1 MVTGAGQ
8 GIGRAIALRLARE
21 GFDVAILDVNAETA
35 RAVSDEVEAI
45 GRRALTLVVDLLDV
59 PAIELAVERV
69 AQEWDHLDV
78 LVNNAGNVPITPL
91 MEIGEAEWDRVL
103 DLNLKAAFFCL
114 QAAGRVMMAQRGGCI
129 INMTSISGLG
139 PRPDQTHYA
148 AAKAGVISLTA
159 SAALTFA
166 PYGVRVNAVCP
177 GIVDTPL
184 TRQIHLDRGHLAG
197 ISQGV
202 PGTQGV
208 PDSTGAHRDPGGR
221 GRRGG
226 LPGVAR
232 WRLHHRSDDCRGWGN
247 ALGEISPLSPSSTR
261 RSPVGEKC
269 CLL

>member
-1 MVTGAGQ
+1 VDDQDRRVAMVTGAGQ

-148 AAKAGVISLTA
+148 AAKAGVISLTT

-197 ISQGV
+197 ISQEESLAHKVAQIPLGRIETPEDVAGV
-202 PGTQGV
+202 V
-208 PDSTGAHRDPGGR
+208 AFLVSPDGAYITGQTIVVDGGM
-221 GRRGG
+221 
-226 LPGVAR
+226 
-232 WRLHHRSDDCRGWGN
+232 
-247 ALGEISPLSPSSTR
+247 
-261 RSPVGEKC
+261 
-269 CLL
+269 LLVR

>member
-1 MVTGAGQ
+1 VDDQDRRVAMVTGAGQ

-197 ISQGV
+197 ISQEESLAHKVSQIPLGRIETPEDVAGV
-202 PGTQGV
+202 V
-208 PDSTGAHRDPGGR
+208 AFLVSPDGAYITGQTIVVDGGM
-221 GRRGG
+221 
-226 LPGVAR
+226 
-232 WRLHHRSDDCRGWGN
+232 
-247 ALGEISPLSPSSTR
+247 
-261 RSPVGEKC
+261 
-269 CLL
+269 LLVR

>member
-1 MVTGAGQ
+1 VKNTERRAAMVTGGGQ
-8 GIGRAIALRLARE
+8 GIGRGIALRLARE

-35 RAVSDEVEAI
+35 RAVSDEAEAI
-45 GRRALTLVVDLLDV
+45 GRRALTLVVDLLEV
-59 PAIELAVERV
+59 PRIKSAVEHV
-69 AQEWDHLDV
+69 VQEWDRLDV

-91 MEIGEAEWDRVL
+91 MDISEPEWDRVL

-148 AAKAGVISLTA
+148 AAKAGVISLTT

-197 ISQGV
+197 ISQEESLAHKVSQIPLGRIETPEDVAGV
-202 PGTQGV
+202 V
-208 PDSTGAHRDPGGR
+208 AFLVSPDGAYITGQTIVVDGGMVLVR
-221 GRRGG
+221 
-226 LPGVAR
+226 
-232 WRLHHRSDDCRGWGN
+232 
-247 ALGEISPLSPSSTR
+247 
-261 RSPVGEKC
+261 
-269 CLL
+269 

>member
-1 MVTGAGQ
+1 MVNDQARRVAMVTVAGQ
-8 GIGRAIALRLARE
+8 GIGRGIALRLARE
-21 GFDVAILDVNAETA
+21 GFDVGVLDVNAETA
-35 RAVSDEVEAI
+35 RAISDEVEAI

-59 PAIELAVERV
+59 PAIELAVERLI
-69 AQEWDHLDV
+69 QEWARLDV

-114 QAAGRVMMAQRGGCI
+114 QAAGRVMMGQRGGCI

-148 AAKAGVISLTA
+148 AAKAGVISLTT

-184 TRQIHLDRGHLAG
+184 TRQIHLDRGHFAG
-197 ISQGV
+197 ISQEESLAHKVAQIPLGRIETPEDVAGV
-202 PGTQGV
+202 V
-208 PDSTGAHRDPGGR
+208 AFLVSPDGAYITGQTIVVDGGM
-221 GRRGG
+221 
-226 LPGVAR
+226 
-232 WRLHHRSDDCRGWGN
+232 
-247 ALGEISPLSPSSTR
+247 
-261 RSPVGEKC
+261 
-269 CLL
+269 LLVR

>member
-1 MVTGAGQ
+1 MVNDQARRVAMVTGAGQ

-35 RAVSDEVEAI
+35 SAVSDEVQAI

-59 PAIELAVERV
+59 SAIEAAVERLI
-69 AQEWDHLDV
+69 QERARLDV

-91 MEIGEAEWDRVL
+91 MEISEAEWDHVL

-114 QAAGRVMMAQRGGCI
+114 QSAGGVMMGQRGGCI

-148 AAKAGVISLTA
+148 AAKAGVISLTT

-184 TRQIHLDRGHLAG
+184 TRQIHLDRGHLDG
-197 ISQGV
+197 ISQEESLAHKVSQIPLGRIETPEDVAGV
-202 PGTQGV
+202 V
-208 PDSTGAHRDPGGR
+208 AFLVSPDGAYITGQTIVVDGGM
-221 GRRGG
+221 
-226 LPGVAR
+226 
-232 WRLHHRSDDCRGWGN
+232 
-247 ALGEISPLSPSSTR
+247 
-261 RSPVGEKC
+261 
-269 CLL
+269 LLVR

>member
-1 MVTGAGQ
+1 VDDQDRRVAMVTGAGQ

-91 MEIGEAEWDRVL
+91 MEIGEAEWDHVL
-103 DLNLKAAFFCL
+103 NLNLKAAFFCL
-114 QAAGRVMMAQRGGCI
+114 QAAGRVMMDQRGGCI
-129 INMTSISGLG
+129 VNMTSISGLG

-148 AAKAGVISLTA
+148 AAKAGLISLTA

-197 ISQGV
+197 ISQEESLAHKVSQIPLGRIETPEDVAGV
-202 PGTQGV
+202 V
-208 PDSTGAHRDPGGR
+208 AFLVSPDGAYITGQTIVVDGGM
-221 GRRGG
+221 
-226 LPGVAR
+226 
-232 WRLHHRSDDCRGWGN
+232 
-247 ALGEISPLSPSSTR
+247 
-261 RSPVGEKC
+261 
-269 CLL
+269 LLVR